1 MESATVWAAAS
12 RERRLLRPRR
22 PGAERRAFLRTAKD
36 DPMLKPLLA
45 AAALIAAPLIAAAA
59 DSPPPPAKPPAVKAT
74 TKLGQCSSEA
84 KKKGLKGAERKKFV
98 SECAKSSSS

>member
-1 MESATVWAAAS
+1 
-12 RERRLLRPRR
+12 
-22 PGAERRAFLRTAKD
+22 
-36 DPMLKPLLA
+36 MLKPLLA

-59 DSPPPPAKPPAVKAT
+59 DSPPPPAKPPAAAKATT

-98 SECAKSSSS
+98 SECAKSSSSS